1 MFEARLAQGKI
12 FKQIIDAIKDL
23 VTDCNMDISEEEMSI
38 QSMDS
43 AHVSLVAVRLSS
55 AAFDHFRCDRP
66 NSLGLN
72 TANMSKIFKM
82 LSGEDSVT
90 FKAEDDADALSMLF
104 EGGKSDTIAD
114 FELKLMEIEND
125 QLGIPDTPYKCT
137 IKMPSREFERIV
149 RDLQVL
155 GDTCTIAC
163 SKEGVRF
170 SVSGNIGTE
179 NILTRANATA
189 EKEKDQVIIDM
200 EEPVELNF
208 ALRYL
213 NFFTKATNLTEHV
226 IISMSPEVPVVVE
239 YPIEDFGYVKYY
251 LAPKI
256 EED

>member
-1 MFEARLAQGKI
+1 M
-12 FKQIIDAIKDL
+12 KQIIEAIKDL
-23 VTDCNMDISEEEMSI
+23 VADCNLDCSEEELTI

-55 AAFDHFRCDRP
+55 AAFDHYRCDRP
-66 NSLGLN
+66 NSLGIN

-82 LSGEDSVT
+82 LNNEDMVT
-90 FKAEDDADALSMLF
+90 FKAEDDADTLTMMF
-104 EGGKSDTIAD
+104 EGGKNDTIAD
-114 FELKLMEIEND
+114 FELKLMEIDNE

-137 IKMPSREFERIV
+137 IKMPSKEFERIV

-155 GDTCTIAC
+155 GDTCTISC
-163 SKEGVRF
+163 GKEGVRF
-170 SVSGNIGTE
+170 SVSGNIGTG

-189 EKEKDQVIIDM
+189 DKEKDQVLIDM

-213 NFFTKATNLTEHV
+213 NFFTKATNLTDHV
-226 IISMSPEVPVVVE
+226 IISMSPEVPVVIE
-239 YPIEDFGYVKYY
+239 YPIEDFGSVRYF